1 MALDQFLVSVLQD
14 PTDHDVLYYVES
26 AQVLYNPRR
35 KVAYAINGA
44 IPVLLPDEAREV
56 SETEHTQFTAAGAY
70 VVTGTKST

>member
-56 SETEHTQFTAAGAY
+56 SESEHTQFTAAGAY
-70 VVTGTKST
+70 VVTGTK

>member
-56 SETEHTQFTAAGAY
+56 SEAEHTQFTAAGAF
-70 VVTGTKST
+70 VVTGTK

>member
-26 AQVLYNPRR
+26 AQILYNPRR

-56 SETEHTQFTAAGAY
+56 SEAEHTQLTAAGAY
-70 VVTGTKST
+70 VVTGTK